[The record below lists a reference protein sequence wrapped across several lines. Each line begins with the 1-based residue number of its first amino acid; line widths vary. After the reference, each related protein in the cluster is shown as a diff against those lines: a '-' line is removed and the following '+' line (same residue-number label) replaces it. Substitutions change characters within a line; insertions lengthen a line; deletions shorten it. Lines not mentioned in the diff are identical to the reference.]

1 MRSFPVT
8 TKEFTELVF
17 TQYEG
22 NPIVKHTPF
31 STVIAD
37 PSLLTPA
44 ETHDGKWHMF
54 CHTLYNVVNTVSE
67 GEGD

>member
-37 PSLLTPA
+37 PSILTLQKR
-44 ETHDGKWHMF
+44 T
-54 CHTLYNVVNTVSE
+54 TVS
-67 GEGD
+67 GICSVILFIT